1 MEKKQILVVED
12 ERIIAEVIR
21 KNLLG
26 LGYEVPAVVSTGEKS
41 IEKVE
46 ELSPDL
52 VLMDIMLKG
61 EMDGIEAAEKICS
74 SFNIPV
80 VYLTAYSDQKIL
92 GRAKITE
99 PYGYILKPF
108 RERELQINIEIA
120 LYRHEMEKK
129 IKESRKWFSTTL
141 QSIGDAVIAT
151 DSNGNIIFMNPSA
164 QSLTGWTFKEA
175 SGKQLNEVYNIINED
190 SVYKTDNIIND
201 DSADKTDNTII
212 RAVEEGVIIG
222 QAKTLLIA
230 RDEKR
235 IPVEDSGDP
244 IRDDKGNIIGSVYVF
259 RDITERMQAE
269 EELVTVK
276 ELYEEILE
284 DFIIGVWVT
293 DKKDI
298 ICYANKG
305 MIAIT
310 GAKPENIIGLD
321 IPKDFPEIFKSYYL
335 NARETLQPVHYS
347 AIKFISPEKTIGYYS
362 GWLIPRIKN
371 GIYNGIICTVESI
384 PKKINDLDTK

>member
-21 KNLLG
+21 KNLLN
-26 LGYEVPAVVSTGEKS
+26 LGYEVPAVVSRGETA

-61 EMDGIEAAEKICS
+61 EMDGIEAAKKIHSC
-74 SFNIPV
+74 FNIPV
-80 VYLTAYSDQKIL
+80 VYLTAYSDQKVL
-92 GRAKITE
+92 ERAKITE

-129 IKESRKWFSTTL
+129 IKESKKWFSTTL

-151 DSNGNIIFMNPSA
+151 DSDGSIIFMNPSA

-175 SGKQLNEVYNIINED
+175 QGKKLNEVYNIINEEPA
-190 SVYKTDNIIND
+190 YKTDNII
-201 DSADKTDNTII
+201 I
-212 RAVEEGVIIG
+212 RAMEEGVIIG
-222 QAKTLLIA
+222 QAKTILIA

-244 IRDDKGNIIGSVYVF
+244 IRDDEGNIIGSVYVF
-259 RDITERMQAE
+259 RDVHERLQAE
-269 EELVTVK
+269 EELVKIK
-276 ELYEEILE
+276 EFYEEVLE
-284 DFIIGVWVT
+284 EFIIGLWAT

-310 GAKPENIIGLD
+310 GAKPENIIGVD
-321 IPKDFPEIFKSYYL
+321 VSKDFPEIFKSYYL
-335 NARETLQPVHYS
+335 NARETLQPVYYS
-347 AIKFISPEKTIGYYS
+347 AINLISPIKTPDYHS

-371 GIYNGIICTVESI
+371 GIFNGIICTVESI
-384 PKKINDLDTK
+384 PKK

>member
-12 ERIIAEVIR
+12 ESIIAEIIR
-21 KNLLG
+21 RNLLN
-26 LGYEVPAVVSTGEKS
+26 LGYEVPAVVSTGEKA

-52 VLMDIMLKG
+52 VIMDIKLKG
-61 EMDGIEAAEKICS
+61 EMDGIEAAKKIRS

-80 VYLTAYSDQKIL
+80 IYLTAYSDQNVL
-92 GRAKITE
+92 ERAKITE
-99 PYGYILKPF
+99 PYGYILKPL

-129 IKESRKWFSTTL
+129 IKESKKWFSTTL

-151 DSNGNIIFMNPSA
+151 DSNGSIIFMNPFA

-175 SGKQLNEVYNIINED
+175 QGKQLNEVYNIINED
-190 SVYKTDNIIND
+190 S
-201 DSADKTDNTII
+201 ADKTDNTII
-212 RAVEEGVIIG
+212 RAMEEGVLIG
-222 QAKTLLIA
+222 QAKTFLIA

-259 RDITERMQAE
+259 RDITERLQAE
-269 EELVTVK
+269 EELVKIK
-276 ELYEEILE
+276 EFYEEVLDE
-284 DFIIGVWVT
+284 FIIGVWAT

-310 GAKPENIIGLD
+310 GTKPQNIVGLE
-321 IPKDFPEIFKSYYL
+321 ISKDFPEIFKSYYL
-335 NARETLQPVHYS
+335 NARETLQPVHYR
-347 AIKFISPEKTIGYYS
+347 AINFISPEKTHGHYS

-371 GIYNGIICTVESI
+371 GIFNGIICTVESI
-384 PKKINDLDTK
+384 PKKIYDNDSK

>member
-1 MEKKQILVVED
+1 MDKKQILVVED

-21 KNLLG
+21 KNLLS
-26 LGYEVPAVVSTGEKS
+26 LGYEVPAIVSTGEKS

-61 EMDGIEAAEKICS
+61 EMDGIEAAEKIRS
-74 SFNIPV
+74 RFNIPV
-80 VYLTAYSDQKIL
+80 VYLTAYSDQKVL
-92 GRAKITE
+92 ERAKITE

-120 LYRHEMEKK
+120 LYRHEMGKK

-151 DSNGNIIFMNPSA
+151 DSNGSVIFMNPSA
-164 QSLTGWTFKEA
+164 QSLTGWTLKEVC
-175 SGKQLNEVYNIINED
+175 GKQLNEVYNIINED
-190 SVYKTDNIIND
+190 S
-201 DSADKTDNTII
+201 ADKTDKNDENDNTLI
-212 RAVEEGVIIG
+212 RAMEEGVIIG
-222 QAKTLLIA
+222 QAKTLLIS
-230 RDEKR
+230 RGGKR

-269 EELVTVK
+269 EELLK
-276 ELYEEILE
+276 IKDFYEEVLE
-284 DFIIGVWVT
+284 EFIIGVWAT
-293 DKKDI
+293 DKKDS

-310 GAKPENIIGLD
+310 GSKPQNIVGLD
-321 IPKDFPEIFKSYYL
+321 IKNVFPDFFKSDYI
-335 NARETLQPVHYS
+335 NARETLEPVHYS
-347 AIKFISPEKTIGYYS
+347 AINFVSPEKTHGYYS

-384 PKKINDLDTK
+384 PQKVDK